1 MSRGKGSAA
10 LAVLVS
16 LVVCSTASAD
26 ARNPIN
32 GYRVKANAENL
43 EQLALAGFDVTE
55 GRNAKTG
62 KVEVFGSA
70 SQLAKFRR
78 ETGIRARIVRDASG
92 RTSAQRSARI
102 ARRGQAR
109 ARSAQDVPY
118 TGSDAAYNVW
128 TRFDAVPG
136 DGKEQYTEQYD
147 RLSGLSIV
155 KQTTWGKTHLG
166 RDVIALKVTKNAK
179 TTADGSRP
187 AVLFSALQHA
197 REWLAGETCRRTLA
211 YFTTNYG
218 KDPQVTRLV
227 DTRELWFLCVAN
239 PDGYEYTFTA
249 GNRLWRKN
257 MANNNGGPAGEI
269 GDGVDPNRN
278 FPRNWGLDD
287 EGSSSALDSETY
299 RGPSAGSEPETK
311 AMIALLDHVDFAFQK
326 NDHTAASLLLYP
338 QGFQQYT
345 PTADDAIFTA
355 LAGDDA
361 DPAID
366 TFDPDLGAELYIT
379 NGDTNDYAYAEKQVL
394 SYTPEG
400 TPASDTSLTGFEFED
415 KESAI
420 QAEFKRHLAFSLD
433 LAESAAKP
441 EEPKSHLG
449 NTVENFYVDTF
460 ADSYG
465 DPQPVQATAKRSLG
479 TLVMR
484 YRINGGPIKE
494 TTTAEFAGGERYF
507 RDDAVY
513 YHRVRGTVSG
523 TKPGDQVEV
532 WFAQKSG
539 NKRSD
544 AFTYT
549 ARVESA
555 NRVLVMAAEDYSGVM
570 PNAAPEPGPKY
581 LKAYTDALDAN
592 GVGYDVY
599 DVDARGRRAP
609 DPLGVLGHYDAVIWY
624 TGDDYVTREPGQV
637 PGTGSSRL
645 ALDEEVAV
653 RDFLNEGGKVF
664 YTGKNA
670 GRQYAEGFE
679 FRNTGFPQPNESK
692 QGRWCDPDLPE
703 ARDGCIAHTDDFLQY
718 YLGAYIYVG
727 GNPIDPDTG
736 APFPMA
742 GDGDPFGP
750 LTWDFGAGGTGAGNQ
765 DYGSTFVVTSSILDP
780 AQFPTFASS
789 RRLATWTRPGAAPFA
804 PHDGSNFMA
813 AGRTDEAYKRLHRTI
828 DLTGATTGELKFWT
842 SFDLEADY
850 DYTFVEAHTVG
861 QDDWTTL
868 PDANGHTSTDAGLSC
883 PTTGDG
889 SAWQSLHPFLAH
901 YQTVTGGGDTCSS
914 TGTTGA
920 WNAATGNSGGWQEW
934 KVDLSQFAGKQVEV
948 SITVASDP
956 AVQGLGAWVDETQVT
971 VGGQTTAT
979 SFETD
984 DGGWTIGPPPPGTVK
999 QENGWTRTSEQLDEG
1014 GVVGTDDTVYA
1025 GFGFE
1030 GISDAADRNAFMKGV
1045 LEHLG
1050 VLGG

>member
-1 MSRGKGSAA
+1 MSRRAATAA
-10 LAVLVS
+10 LVALVS
-16 LVVCSTASAD
+16 LAVCSTASAD
-26 ARNPIN
+26 SSSPIN
-32 GYRVKANAENL
+32 GYRVKASAKNL
-43 EQLALAGFDVTE
+43 ERLALAGFDVTE
-55 GRNAKTG
+55 GRNARRRT
-62 KVEVFGSA
+62 VEVFGSA
-70 SQLAKFRR
+70 AQLAKLRR
-78 ETGIRARIVRDASG
+78 DTGTKSRLVRDARG
-92 RTSAQRSARI
+92 RTSAQRSARV
-102 ARRGQAR
+102 ARSTRAR
-109 ARSAQDVPY
+109 AADHNPL
-118 TGSDAAYNVW
+118 TGSDAPYAVW

-136 DGKEQYTEQYD
+136 DGKEQYTELYD
-147 RLSGLSIV
+147 RLDDLSIV
-155 KQTTWGKTHLG
+155 KQATFGPKTHLG
-166 RDVIALKVTKNAK
+166 RDVIALKVTRNAK
-179 TTADGSRP
+179 TTPDGSRP
-187 AVLFSALQHA
+187 AVLYSALQHA
-197 REWLAGETCRRTLA
+197 REWLAGETCKRTLK
-211 YFTTNYG
+211 YFTSNYG

-227 DTRELWFLCVAN
+227 DENELWFVCVAN

-257 MANNNGGPAGEI
+257 MADNDGDGEFGEI

-311 AMIALLDHVDFAFQK
+311 AMIAVMDHVDFAFQK
-326 NDHTAASLLLYP
+326 NDHTAAQLLLYP

-361 DPAID
+361 NPAIK

-379 NGDTNDYAYAEKQVL
+379 NGDTNDYAYAEKQIL

-415 KESAI
+415 KEPAI
-420 QAEFKRHLAFSLD
+420 EAEFKRHLPFSLD

-441 EEPKSHLG
+441 DAPKSHLG
-449 NTVENFYVDTF
+449 NTVEDFYVDAF

-465 DPQPVQATAKRSLG
+465 DPQPVQVTAKRSLG
-479 TLVMR
+479 ELVLR
-484 YRINGGPIKE
+484 YRINGGPVKQ
-494 TTTAEFAGGERYF
+494 AGASEFGGGERYY

-513 YHRVRGTVSG
+513 YHRVRGAVRG
-523 TKPGDQVEV
+523 TKPGNQVEV
-532 WFAQKSG
+532 WFAQKNG
-539 NKRSD
+539 DKRSD
-544 AFTYT
+544 SFTYT
-549 ARVESA
+549 ARVESS
-555 NRVLVMAAEDYSGVM
+555 NPVLIMAAEDYSGVM
-570 PNAAPEPGPKY
+570 PNAAPEAGPKY
-581 LKAYTDALDAN
+581 LQYYKDALAAN

-609 DPLGVLGHYDAVIWY
+609 HPLGVLGHYDAVIWY
-624 TGDDYVTREPGQV
+624 TGDDYLTREPDQV
-637 PGTGSSRL
+637 PGTGTSRL
-645 ALDEEVAV
+645 ALDEEVAA
-653 RDFLNEGGKVF
+653 RDFLNEGGKLF

-679 FRNTGFPQPNESK
+679 FRNVGFPQPNESR
-692 QGRWCDPDLPE
+692 QGRWCDADLPE
-703 ARDGCIAHTDDFLQY
+703 SRDGCIAHTDDFLQY
-718 YLGAYIYVG
+718 HLGAYIYVG

-750 LTWDFGAGGTGAGNQ
+750 LTWDFGAGGAGNQ
-765 DYGSTFVVTSSILDP
+765 DFASTFVVTSSILDP
-780 AQFPTFASS
+780 ARFPTFADS

-804 PHDGSNFMA
+804 PTDGTYFMA
-813 AGRTDEAYKRLHRTI
+813 ANRTDEAYKRLRRTV
-828 DLTGATTGELKFWT
+828 DLTGKAGGELRFKT
-842 SFDLEADY
+842 SFDLEQDY
-850 DYTFVEAHTVG
+850 DYVFVEAHTPG

-868 PDANGHTSTDAGLSC
+868 PDANGHTSTDVGLSC

-901 YQTVTGGGDTCSS
+901 YQTVTGGGDTCSP
-914 TGTTGA
+914 TGTTGT
-920 WNAATGNSGGWQEW
+920 WNAATGNSGGWTDW
-934 KVDLSQFAGKQVEV
+934 RIDLSAYAGKQVEV
-948 SITVASDP
+948 SITVATDP
-956 AVQGLGAWVDETQVT
+956 AVQGLGLWVDETDVRLDGAS
-971 VGGQTTAT
+971 VAAT

-984 DGGWTIGPPPPGTVK
+984 LGGWTIGDPPPGTVK
-999 QENGWTRTSEQLDEG
+999 QENGWERTSDQLDEG
-1014 GVVGTDDTVYA
+1014 GVVGTNDSVYA

-1030 GISDAADRNAFMKGV
+1030 GIAGADKRKQFMQGV